1 MIPLAQAARLAKMSN
16 RNARRASEP
25 RILHRMKLTSLL
37 PLLIAAALAA
47 PFSAQGKD
55 KHDKHDKHDRHDGDK
70 HRDSGK
76 HQDRHDHG
84 HSYSYHSRPLYR
96 YGSSGYYRSSPYY
109 FSSPYYY
116 SRPSIGISF
125 MSRPSGVY
133 RGREVYGSYSDSL
146 AVDVQRELRRRGYY
160 RGSIDGDIGP
170 GSRSAIRAYQYDRG
184 LSATGRIDS
193 SLLRSLGL
201 S

>member
-1 MIPLAQAARLAKMSN
+1 
-16 RNARRASEP
+16 
-25 RILHRMKLTSLL
+25 MKLTSIL
-37 PLLIAAALAA
+37 PIIAAAAFAA

-55 KHDKHDKHDRHDGDK
+55 KHDKNDHHDRDKHHDSGNRHDW
-70 HRDSGK
+70 
-76 HQDRHDHG
+76 HG
-84 HSYSYHSRPLYR
+84 HGPSFSFHSYPSYR
-96 YGSSGYYRSSPYY
+96 YGGYGYYRSSPYY

-125 MSRPSGVY
+125 MSRPSSVY

-160 RGSIDGDIGP
+160 RGAIDGDIGP
-170 GSRSAIRAYQYDRG
+170 GSRAAIRAYQYDRG

-193 SLLRSLGL
+193 SLLRSLGIG
-201 S
+201 